1 MSKYSACVIFHW
13 LVAHLPGTT
22 QRNLSLLPA
31 ATPTEMK
38 AGEGVTTDSIEI
50 QSLGNT
56 WKSYIPN
63 ILKNKRETDKF
74 LDIDYSSRV
83 NQEGIANS
91 ACALQSMRFAA
102 LL

>member
-1 MSKYSACVIFHW
+1 MSKYSGCVIFHW

-22 QRNLSLLPA
+22 QQNLSLLQA
-31 ATPTEMK
+31 ATPIEMK
-38 AGEGVTTDSIEI
+38 AGEGVTTDSTEI

-74 LDIDYSSRV
+74 LDTDYLSEV
-83 NQEGIANS
+83 NQEGIS
-91 ACALQSMRFAA
+91 EFSSPLQSMRFAV